1 MTEAAWPDPVA
12 PGGDLTYTV
21 TVTNDGP
28 AGAGQVTVIENLSP
42 AVTFVTAT
50 PSKGTC
56 SRAVGKTV
64 TCQLGLLNVA
74 ETATVTIAV
83 KANGAP

>member
-42 AVTFVTAT
+42 AVTFVSAT
-50 PSKGTC
+50 PGIC
-56 SRAVGKTV
+56 SPTAVGKTV
-64 TCQLGLLNVA
+64 ICKLGLLNVG